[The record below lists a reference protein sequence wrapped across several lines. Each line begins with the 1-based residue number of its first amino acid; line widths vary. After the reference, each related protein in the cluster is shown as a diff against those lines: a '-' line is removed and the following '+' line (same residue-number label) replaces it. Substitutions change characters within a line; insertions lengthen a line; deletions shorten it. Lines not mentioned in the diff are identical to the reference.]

1 MADIIRKKQAKEMAK
16 KAGLRFPDSAIEAL
30 DKWVMDSI
38 NKAAKRATANGRK
51 TIQEHDF

>member
-1 MADIIRKKQAKEMAK
+1 MADIIRKKQAKE
-16 KAGLRFPDSAIEAL
+16 GLRFPDSAIEAL